1 MRNDRDHC
9 GYIEETAGVSMTRPS
24 VRGVARP
31 KAGGRL
37 DSSVSSPRPRDARQL
52 LFLQPAQP
60 LFVESL
66 AGGSMAASGEAQE
79 PRASKYPE
87 EF

>member
-1 MRNDRDHC
+1 MRNDRDRY
-9 GYIEETAGVSMTRPS
+9 GYIEDTAGVSTTRPS
-24 VRGVARP
+24 ARGVPRP
-31 KAGGRL
+31 KAPGRL
-37 DSSVSSPRPRDARQL
+37 DFSVSSPRPRDARQL

>member
-9 GYIEETAGVSMTRPS
+9 GYIEDTAGVSMTRPS

-31 KAGGRL
+31 KAPGRL

-52 LFLQPAQP
+52 LFIQPALP
-60 LFVESL
+60 LFAARP
-66 AGGSMAASGEAQE
+66 AGGSMNASGEAE
-79 PRASKYPE
+79 KPRLSKYPE